1 MIKTRTGRRP
11 TPIKFG
17 LGLVVLLVGL
27 LAFTNPAAAQRG
39 PGTSVGLGGQIGD
52 PSGITLKLWNPTGW
66 SYDFMAAWDTGD
78 FFFLNVHGLLEQHV
92 NGNGNV
98 HVFYG
103 PGAYIGVRD
112 RPHERDDDSV
122 FGISAEVG
130 LGVLL
135 QQFEIY
141 GQLIPRLDLT
151 PATDGDIG
159 AGIGVRYYF

>member
-1 MIKTRTGRRP
+1 MQKTRKVR
-11 TPIKFG
+11 TPNPVRYG
-17 LGLVVLLVGL
+17 LGLAILLIGL
-27 LAFTNPAAAQRG
+27 LAINNPAAAQRT
-39 PGTSVGLGGQIGD
+39 PSQTIGLGGQVGD
-52 PSGITLKLWNPTGW
+52 PSGVTLKLWNPRGW

-92 NGNGNV
+92 NGHNNV
-98 HVFYG
+98 HFFYG

-112 RPHERDDDSV
+112 RPPEKKNDSV

-130 LGVLL
+130 LGVML

-151 PATDGDIG
+151 PATDGDMG
-159 AGIGVRYYF
+159 AGLGVRYYF